1 TRHIRRSPRLMVWSR
16 QRRARR
22 SAVSRPCAPVPS
34 LGHPPP
40 PLQNGPSRSPRPRVP
55 LWLPPPPSCTACPG
69 RAVRWCGLLQWAAAA
84 RWGRVQRDAQAVVT
98 GEHEGRATGGA
109 ARKCRLFYLSVAGD
123 LHRGGGLGPT
133 DPREFLALEFGE
145 RAERVVLA
153 TRHGGLHVT
162 TGHRS
167 YRAMPIMATGKPN
180 DPLVR
185 LLTPEHPRSTC
196 AHAHVRSRMH
206 VEDFSDDLPLP
217 LDFHQRQHVR
227 VTMPRPV
234 VEFQPHRRD
243 RFANVEARDSRFE
256 FRRWSVLIDPIE
268 DLLNRASEQVVTEI
282 AEDRRVRMKGSLH
295 DIAAARPAAIDIDL
309 NRLGDRV
316 SFAFRRSCRC
326 HGFLLALEFSSFHSI
341 P

>member
-1 TRHIRRSPRLMVWSR
+1 MPKPL
-16 QRRARR
+16 RAIR
-22 SAVSRPCAPVPS
+22 SASATSSTTKGSRTFSFDTAMRMRAP
-34 LGHPPP
+34 
-40 PLQNGPSRSPRPRVP
+40 RS
-55 LWLPPPPSCTACPG
+55 
-69 RAVRWCGLLQWAAAA
+69 
-84 RWGRVQRDAQAVVT
+84 D
-98 GEHEGRATGGA
+98 
-109 ARKCRLFYLSVAGD
+109 
-123 LHRGGGLGPT
+123 
-133 DPREFLALEFGE
+133 
-145 RAERVVLA
+145 
-153 TRHGGLHVT
+153 
-162 TGHRS
+162 
-167 YRAMPIMATGKPN
+167 
-180 DPLVR
+180 
-185 LLTPEHPRSTC
+185 LTPEHPRSTC

-295 DIAAARPAAIDIDL
+295 VIAAARPAAIDIDL

-316 SFAFRRSCRC
+316 RFAYRRWCRC
-326 HGFLLALEFSSFHSI
+326 HGFLLTLEFSVPFGI
-341 P
+341 TAFT